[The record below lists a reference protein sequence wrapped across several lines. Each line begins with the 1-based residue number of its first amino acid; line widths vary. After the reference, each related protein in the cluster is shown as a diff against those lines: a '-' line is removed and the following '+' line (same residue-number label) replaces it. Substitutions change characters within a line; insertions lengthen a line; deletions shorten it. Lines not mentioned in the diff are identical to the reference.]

1 MVINFT
7 SASYGLKIHTLIFPK
22 ISELMVRLLS
32 GESRMFEILGRGAH
46 MKVNISV
53 ILGAKSKHFEIFCH
67 KKKDGT
73 EGASLLNPLLFVMHL
88 CD

>member
-1 MVINFT
+1 MAIDFT

-32 GESRMFEILGRGAH
+32 GESRMFEILRRGSTYES
-46 MKVNISV
+46 SV

>member
-32 GESRMFEILGRGAH
+32 GESRMFEILRRGSTYESKIFQSFWAPSQNILKYFVTKGRG
-46 MKVNISV
+46 
-53 ILGAKSKHFEIFCH
+53 GQR
-67 KKKDGT
+67 G
-73 EGASLLNPLLFVMHL
+73 
-88 CD
+88 

>member
-7 SASYGLKIHTLIFPK
+7 SVSYGLKIHTLIFPK

-32 GESRMFEILGRGAH
+32 GESRMFEILRRGEDIR
-46 MKVNISV
+46 KLNISV

-67 KKKDGT
+67 KRRMGQR
-73 EGASLLNPLLFVMHL
+73 ERAF
-88 CD
+88 